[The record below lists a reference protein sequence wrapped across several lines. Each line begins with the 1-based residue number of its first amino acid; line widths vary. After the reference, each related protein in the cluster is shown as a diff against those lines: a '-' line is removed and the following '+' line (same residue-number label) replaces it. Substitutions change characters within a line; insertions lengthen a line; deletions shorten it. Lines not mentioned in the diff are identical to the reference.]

1 MSQLLWLIKNILVAF
16 SIASSAVAVIGEE
29 DDQFCECS
37 PSKFEWKMDFSGT
50 CPPNLISTGP
60 LTGIRDVWCII
71 SSGGINDN
79 LVPVKVVN
87 VHIQEMNR
95 NLEIIGGLSTDV
107 NLQDGDSFVYESI
120 ASDPTETDVVGAM
133 QMELVGE
140 NSEGIT
146 VYNESILRYTN
157 KCTIYPF
164 IEGDILGW
172 SIFTNLGP
180 AQKEACPLVSDA
192 PSTMPSK
199 APAETPSVTTM
210 PPKYSTPSSNIV
222 AAKTSKG
229 KKSGG
234 GKKASKAKGNKSKK
248 TKQ

>member
-1 MSQLLWLIKNILVAF
+1 
-16 SIASSAVAVIGEE
+16 
-29 DDQFCECS
+29 
-37 PSKFEWKMDFSGT
+37 MDFSGT
-50 CPPNLISTGP
+50 CPPNLMATGP
-60 LTGIRDVWCII
+60 SSGIQDVWCII
-71 SSGGINDN
+71 SNGGINDN

-87 VHIQEMNR
+87 VHIHELNR
-95 NLEIIGGLSTDV
+95 NLEIIGGSSTDV

-120 ASDPTETDVVGAM
+120 VSDATGTDVVGAM

-192 PSTMPSK
+192 PSATSRMPSK
-199 APAETPSVTTM
+199 SPAETPTITTM
-210 PPKYSTPSSNIV
+210 PSNYSTPSSNV
-222 AAKTSKG
+222 VTAKTTKG
-229 KKSGG
+229 KKSGR
-234 GKKASKAKGNKSKK
+234 GKKSSKAKGNKSKK
-248 TKQ
+248 SKQ